1 MTPRPPRLVC
11 HGCGTV
17 VPASAP
23 LVFACPSARDG
34 DDVDHVLEPDLDL
47 EESAFPDDG
56 GVEGGGGSPFLRYAP
71 LLHVV
76 REARARGRSDAE
88 IDDATARLDDRVAAV
103 DGRGFVETPF
113 LRADGVPGLPSLLV
127 KVEAGGVAG
136 SHKARH
142 LFPVALHLDLA
153 DVPRARPLAIASC
166 GNAALAAAVV
176 ARAAE
181 RPLRVFVPDDAPPS
195 VTARLDDLG
204 AEVSRVG
211 RRDGGEAAGDPCV
224 HAFRAAVRDGAAP
237 FSVQGPENGRVV
249 EGART
254 IAWEIVSAVRRGAAP
269 LPEHVVVQVGGG
281 ALLSAVATGFAVAR
295 ALGAIERVP
304 VFHAV
309 QTAGGAPF
317 VEACRRLAESG
328 PGAAEAAARHRSR
341 AMRPWPVAPRS
352 IARGILDDETYD
364 WFVGARA
371 VLDGGGRA
379 VTVTEDEIVAATAL
393 AQTLSPVPV
402 CETGAAGLAGARRLA
417 ADGVLPADA
426 PVAVLFTGR
435 KR

>member
-17 VPASAP
+17 VPASDP

-47 EESAFPDDG
+47 EDAAFPVDG
-56 GVEGGGGSPFLRYAP
+56 EADGACESPFLRYGP

-88 IDDATARLDDRVAAV
+88 VEDAVRRLDDRVAAV

-113 LRADGVPGLPSLLV
+113 LRADGVPGVPSLLV
-127 KVEAGGVAG
+127 KIEAGGVAG

-153 DVPRARPLAIASC
+153 GAPRSRPLAIASC

-195 VTARLDDLG
+195 VTARLGALG
-204 AEVSRVG
+204 AEVNRV
-211 RRDGGEAAGDPCV
+211 RRDDGEGPAGDPCV
-224 HAFRAAVRDGAAP
+224 HAFRRAVRDGAVP

-254 IAWEIVSAVRRGAAP
+254 IAWEIVSAVRRGVAP

-281 ALLSAVATGFAVAR
+281 ALLSAVASGFAIAR
-295 ALGAIERVP
+295 AVGAVERIP

-309 QTAGGAPF
+309 QSAGGAPF
-317 VEACRRLAESG
+317 VEACRRLAEGG
-328 PGAAEAAARHRSR
+328 PGAAAAAARQRSS

-371 VLDGGGRA
+371 VLEGGGRA
-379 VTVTEDEIVAATAL
+379 LTVTDDEIVAATAL
-393 AQTLSPVPV
+393 ARELSPAPV

-417 ADGVLPADA
+417 ADGVLSADG

-435 KR
+435 SR